1 VKRAIDENIRGT
13 GITLAMHQGDHFGVK
28 KLRSVCVSLAPD
40 PRDKGPAK
48 VARWPGPAPYFRGPK
63 GGLRWGFLGG
73 LLRGP

>member
-1 VKRAIDENIRGT
+1 MRTRGTHFDPIFFSGSRVKRAIDENIRGT

-48 VARWPGPAPYFRGPK
+48 VA
-63 GGLRWGFLGG
+63 
-73 LLRGP
+73 